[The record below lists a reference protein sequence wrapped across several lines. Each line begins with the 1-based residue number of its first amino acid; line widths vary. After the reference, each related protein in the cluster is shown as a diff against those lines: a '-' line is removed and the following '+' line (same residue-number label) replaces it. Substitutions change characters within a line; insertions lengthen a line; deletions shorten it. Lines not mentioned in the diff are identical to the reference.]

1 MAGHSKFKNIQ
12 FRKGAQDKKR
22 AKLFSKLAREIT
34 TAAKMGLPDPAM
46 NPRLRSAIQAARA
59 QNMPNDNIDR
69 AIKKSQEAGGDNY
82 EEVRYEGFGVG
93 GVGVIVEALTDNRNR
108 TASEVRSI
116 FSKHGGNLGE
126 TGAVSFNF
134 DRLGAI
140 QFDRD
145 KASADDM
152 FEAAI
157 EAGGEDVETAEDGHV
172 VYCNPDELHQ
182 VGKALEERFGEATTL
197 QILWRPKLEV
207 PIDEEAGEKLL
218 RMIDALEDSDDVQQ
232 VYANFDLSDEVLQKL
247 TAA

>member
-34 TAAKMGLPDPAM
+34 TAAKMGMPDPAM
-46 NPRLRSAIQAARA
+46 NPRLRSAIAAARA

-82 EEVRYEGFGVG
+82 EEVRYEGFGVA

-116 FSKHGGNLGE
+116 FAKHGGNLGE

-134 DRLGAI
+134 DRLGAVG
-140 QFDRD
+140 FDAD
-145 KASADDM
+145 KTTADEM
-152 FEAAI
+152 LEAAI
-157 EAGGEDVETAEDGHV
+157 EAGADDVESNEDGHM

-182 VGKALEERFGEATTL
+182 VGKRLEERFGEPRTM
-197 QILWRPKLEV
+197 QILWRPKTEV

-218 RMIDALEDSDDVQQ
+218 RMIDALEELDDVQQ
-232 VYANFDLSDEVLQKL
+232 VYADFDVSDDVLEKL

>member
-22 AKLFSKLAREIT
+22 AKVFSKLAREIT
-34 TAAKMGLPDPAM
+34 TAAKLGMPDPGM

-82 EEVRYEGFGVG
+82 EEVRYEGFGVN

-140 QFDRD
+140 QIAPE
-145 KASADDM
+145 KATADDM
-152 FEAAI
+152 LEAAI
-157 EAGGEDVETAEDGHV
+157 DAGGDDVETTEEGHT
-172 VYCNPDELHQ
+172 VYCTPDELHQ
-182 VGKALEERFGEATTL
+182 VGKALEERFGEASAL

-207 PIDEEAGEKLL
+207 PIDEMAGEKLL

-232 VYANFDLSDEVLQKL
+232 VYANFDLSEEALQKL

>member
-22 AKLFSKLAREIT
+22 AKVFSKLAREIT
-34 TAAKMGLPDPAM
+34 TAAKLGIPDPAM

-82 EEVRYEGFGVG
+82 EEVRYEGFGVN
-93 GVGVIVEALTDNRNR
+93 GVGVIIEALTDNRNR

-140 QFDRD
+140 QFAPE
-145 KASADDM
+145 KATADDM
-152 FEAAI
+152 LEAAI
-157 EAGGEDVETAEDGHV
+157 DAGGDDVETTEEGHT
-172 VYCNPDELHQ
+172 VYCTPDELHQ
-182 VGKALEERFGEATTL
+182 VGKALEERFGEAAAL

-207 PIDEEAGEKLL
+207 PIDEMAGEKLL

-232 VYANFDLSDEVLQKL
+232 VYANFDLSEEALQKL

>member
-34 TAAKMGLPDPAM
+34 AAAKMGLSDPAM

-59 QNMPNDNIDR
+59 QNMPKDNIER
-69 AIKKSQEAGGDNY
+69 AIKKSEEAGGDNY
-82 EEVRYEGFGVG
+82 EAVRYEGFGAG

-116 FSKHGGNLGE
+116 FSKFGGNLGE

-134 DRLGAI
+134 DKLGAI
-140 QFDRD
+140 EFDAG
-145 KASADDM
+145 KGTADEM
-152 FEAAI
+152 LEAAI
-157 EAGGEDVETAEDGHV
+157 DAGGDDVETSEDGHV

-182 VGKALEERFGEATTL
+182 VGKVLEGRFGEPRAM
-197 QILWRPKLEV
+197 QILWRPKSEV
-207 PIDEEAGEKLL
+207 PIDEETGQKLL
-218 RMIDALEDSDDVQQ
+218 RMIDALEESDDVQQ
-232 VYANFDLSDEVLQKL
+232 VYANFDVAEDVLQKL

>member
-22 AKLFSKLAREIT
+22 AKVFSKLAREIT
-34 TAAKMGLPDPAM
+34 TAAKLGIPDPAM

-82 EEVRYEGFGVG
+82 EEVRYEGFGVN

-140 QFDRD
+140 QFAPE
-145 KASADDM
+145 KATADEM
-152 FEAAI
+152 LEAAI
-157 EAGGEDVETAEDGHV
+157 DAGGDDVETTEEGHT
-172 VYCNPDELHQ
+172 VYCTPDELHQ
-182 VGKALEERFGEATTL
+182 VGKALEERFGETAAL

-207 PIDEEAGEKLL
+207 PIDEMAGEKLL

-232 VYANFDLSDEVLQKL
+232 VYANFDLSEEALQKL

>member
-1 MAGHSKFKNIQ
+1 MAGHSNFKNIQ

-34 TAAKMGLPDPAM
+34 TAAKLGMPDPAM
-46 NPRLRSAIQAARA
+46 NPRLRTAIQAARV
-59 QNMPNDNIDR
+59 QNMPRDNIDR

-82 EEVRYEGFGVG
+82 KEVRYEGFGVS

-140 QFDRD
+140 EFDLD

-152 FEAAI
+152 LEAAI
-157 EAGGEDVETAEDGHV
+157 EAGADDVETTDEGHA

-182 VGKALEERFGEATTL
+182 VSKSLEDRFGETRAM
-197 QILWRPKLEV
+197 QILWRPKLEM

-218 RMIDALEDSDDVQQ
+218 RMIDALEESDDVQQ
-232 VYANFDLSDEVLQKL
+232 VYANFDVSDDVLQKL

>member
-34 TAAKMGLPDPAM
+34 TAAKLGMADPAM
-46 NPRLRSAIQAARA
+46 NPRLRTAIQAARA

-134 DRLGAI
+134 DRVGAI
-140 QFDRD
+140 HFDLH
-145 KASADDM
+145 KASADDIL
-152 FEAAI
+152 EAAI
-157 EAGGEDVETAEDGHV
+157 EAGADDVEKGEDGHAI
-172 VYCNPDELHQ
+172 YCTPDELHQ
-182 VGKALEERFGEATTL
+182 VGKALEERFGEAKAM

-207 PIDEEAGEKLL
+207 PIDEEAGGKLL
-218 RMIDALEDSDDVQQ
+218 RMIDALEESDDVQQ
-232 VYANFDLSDEVLQKL
+232 VYANFDVPDEVLQKL

>member
-22 AKLFSKLAREIT
+22 AKVFSKLAREIT
-34 TAAKMGLPDPAM
+34 AAAKLGMPDPAM
-46 NPRLRSAIQAARA
+46 NPRLRTAIQAARA
-59 QNMPNDNIDR
+59 QNMPKDNIER
-69 AIKKSQEAGGDNY
+69 AIKKSEEAGGASY

-116 FSKHGGNLGE
+116 FAKFGGNLGE

-134 DRLGAI
+134 DKLGACE
-140 QFDRD
+140 FD
-145 KASADDM
+145 AGTATADEM
-152 FEAAI
+152 LEAAI
-157 EAGGEDVETAEDGHV
+157 EAGGEDVESSDEGHV

-182 VGKALEERFGEATTL
+182 VAKALEARFGEPRVM
-197 QILWRPKLEV
+197 QILWRPKTDV
-207 PIDEEAGEKLL
+207 PVDEEGGQKLL
-218 RMIDALEDSDDVQQ
+218 RMIDALEESDDVQQ
-232 VYANFDLSDEVLQKL
+232 VYANFDMAEDVLQKL

>member
-34 TAAKMGLPDPAM
+34 TAAKLGMPDPAM
-46 NPRLRSAIQAARA
+46 NPRLRSAIAAARA

-82 EEVRYEGFGVG
+82 EEVRYEGFGVA
-93 GVGVIVEALTDNRNR
+93 GVGVIVEVLTDNRNR

-140 QFDRD
+140 GFDAD
-145 KASADDM
+145 KATADEM
-152 FEAAI
+152 LEAAI
-157 EAGGEDVETAEDGHV
+157 EAGADDVESNGDGHT

-182 VGKALEERFGEATTL
+182 VGKTLEERFGEPCTM
-197 QILWRPKLEV
+197 QILWRPKTEV

-218 RMIDALEDSDDVQQ
+218 RMIDALEESDDVQQ
-232 VYANFDLSDEVLQKL
+232 VYANFDVSDDVLEKL

>member
-22 AKLFSKLAREIT
+22 SKMFSKLAREIT
-34 TAAKMGLPDPAM
+34 TAAKLGMPDPAM
-46 NPRLRSAIQAARA
+46 NPRLRTAIQAARA

-82 EEVRYEGFGVG
+82 EEVRYEGFGVS

-126 TGAVSFNF
+126 TGSVSFNF

-140 QFDRD
+140 QFDLD
-145 KASADDM
+145 KGSADDM
-152 FEAAI
+152 LEAAI
-157 EAGGEDVETAEDGHV
+157 EAGGDDVETTEEGHTI
-172 VYCNPDELHQ
+172 YCTPDELHQ
-182 VGKALEERFGEATTL
+182 VGKALEERFGEATSM

-207 PIDEEAGEKLL
+207 PIDEDAGSTLL

-232 VYANFDLSDEVLQKL
+232 VYANFDLSEEVLQKL

>member
-34 TAAKMGLPDPAM
+34 TAAKLGLPDPAM

-140 QFDRD
+140 QFDLD
-145 KASADDM
+145 KASPDDM

-157 EAGGEDVETAEDGHV
+157 EAGGEDVETTEDGHV

-182 VGKALEERFGEATTL
+182 VGKALEERFGEATTM

-207 PIDEEAGEKLL
+207 PIDEEAGGKLL

>member
-22 AKLFSKLAREIT
+22 AKLFSKLAREVT
-34 TAAKMGLPDPAM
+34 TAAKMGMPDPAM
-46 NPRLRSAIQAARA
+46 NPRLRSAIAAARA

-82 EEVRYEGFGVG
+82 EEVRYEGFGVA

-116 FSKHGGNLGE
+116 FAKHGGNLGE

-140 QFDRD
+140 GFDAD
-145 KASADDM
+145 KATADEM
-152 FEAAI
+152 LEAAI
-157 EAGGEDVETAEDGHV
+157 EAGADDVESNEDGHT

-182 VGKALEERFGEATTL
+182 VDKTLEERFGEPRTM
-197 QILWRPKLEV
+197 QILWRPKTEM

-218 RMIDALEDSDDVQQ
+218 RMIDALEESDDVQQ
-232 VYANFDLSDEVLQKL
+232 VYANFDVSDDVLEKL